1 VPNVLL
7 KNNPCPFKPKN
18 HVDLRIKIMKL
29 IFAFPLGL
37 ALIASA
43 AFARPL
49 ESTTWRTQSG
59 AGTVRIEACGTKTC
73 GRILTGT
80 PKAGDTGLD
89 FRNPNLALRTRTL
102 IGTNILTN
110 FVRQPDDSYKGGTIY
125 NPEDGKTYRSEFKLK
140 ADGRLEVKGCVGP
153 FCQTQIWTPVR

>member
-1 VPNVLL
+1 
-7 KNNPCPFKPKN
+7 
-18 HVDLRIKIMKL
+18 MKL
-29 IFAFPLGL
+29 ACSMIVCFA
-37 ALIASA
+37 AIATTA
-43 AFARPL
+43 YARPL
-49 ESTTWRTQSG
+49 EGTTWRTQSG

-80 PKAGDTGLD
+80 PKAGETGLD
-89 FRNPNLALRTRTL
+89 FRNPNAALRTRPL
-102 IGTNILTN
+102 IGANILSN
-110 FVRQPDDSYKGGTIY
+110 FVRQADDSYKQGTIY

>member
-1 VPNVLL
+1 MKTIAFITLL
-7 KNNPCPFKPKN
+7 TLTATP
-18 HVDLRIKIMKL
+18 
-29 IFAFPLGL
+29 
-37 ALIASA
+37 AL
-43 AFARPL
+43 ARPL
-49 ESTTWRTQSG
+49 EGTTWRTQSG

-80 PKAGDTGLD
+80 PKAGETGLD
-89 FRNPNLALRTRTL
+89 FRNPNAALRSRPL
-102 IGTNILTN
+102 IGANILSN
-110 FVRQPDDSYKGGTIY
+110 FVRQADNSYKQGTIY